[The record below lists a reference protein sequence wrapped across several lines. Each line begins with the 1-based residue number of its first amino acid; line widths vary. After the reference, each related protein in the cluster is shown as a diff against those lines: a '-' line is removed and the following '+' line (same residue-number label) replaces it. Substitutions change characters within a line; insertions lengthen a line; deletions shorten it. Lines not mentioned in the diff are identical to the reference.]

1 MVTRVSP
8 VSLRLICTIL
18 AQIPLG
24 QPIHFVQCSLEEALK
39 ARQDQQRYFE
49 QLAWRLHNEN

>member
-1 MVTRVSP
+1 
-8 VSLRLICTIL
+8 
-18 AQIPLG
+18 
-24 QPIHFVQCSLEEALK
+24 ALK

>member
-1 MVTRVSP
+1 
-8 VSLRLICTIL
+8 
-18 AQIPLG
+18 
-24 QPIHFVQCSLEEALK
+24 

>member
-1 MVTRVSP
+1 
-8 VSLRLICTIL
+8 
-18 AQIPLG
+18 
-24 QPIHFVQCSLEEALK
+24 K